1 MAQIWDLW
9 QWQLPATSNTTR
21 VESCRTSSFPAESMG
36 EEFAWSRSYEVPRK
50 INIKAISQALATLEQ
65 HGLFFETVFPD
76 LRDTTMK

>member
-1 MAQIWDLW
+1 
-9 QWQLPATSNTTR
+9 
-21 VESCRTSSFPAESMG
+21 MG

-50 INIKAISQALATLEQ
+50 PTIKAISQALATLEQ